1 MYSASTRL
9 ISPSSWASYGSVTST
24 VRIRWDIGRKLSGGD
39 GGGEGIDD
47 RDAGGGTRR
56 GGPGVWTGENESG
69 RTGGWGGG
77 MRRGGAASGGGSI
90 ASGIGCIASG
100 GGGGASGGG
109 WCACGGGRIGFGVG
123 GWCGGVGG
131 L

>member
-1 MYSASTRL
+1 MYSPSTRL

-69 RTGGWGGG
+69 RTGGRGRG
-77 MRRGGAASGGGSI
+77 MRRGGAAY
-90 ASGIGCIASG
+90 
-100 GGGGASGGG
+100 
-109 WCACGGGRIGFGVG
+109 
-123 GWCGGVGG
+123 GGVRIVYVSR
-131 L
+131 LNCPVCVIRCIVC